1 MSTNFTTPAQKFKSQ
16 TRFKKNSFALGR
28 PDVYSRGISE
38 SPHPLEGSK
47 VSQVPEV
54 QKFIVL
60 LPGIFGTPAL

>member
-1 MSTNFTTPAQKFKSQ
+1 
-16 TRFKKNSFALGR
+16 LGR